1 MKSAKVNITISPWDS
16 VSASISSP
24 VAASVTE
31 KLAQLSN
38 STDAAEQKA
47 YVDALTAVAP
57 EVAPM
62 VQKTQTET
70 ANQVFGA
77 VGTRLTGGS
86 ISTGGEGMA
95 SGDSIFKRG
104 AMWVQGLFNKSKLDD
119 TSKAMLTLEKA
130 KERIL
135 NLLTENMRNF
145 KNDSWDIK
153 NRMNKL
159 ITDTENNSIF
169 SLRLGGKRIARYSL
183 DLLTTEQKIN
193 FLADFYTSVVEKE
206 FDDDIL
212 NFLAQEVDNAAVRKK
227 EANERRRLKKKEAKE
242 QKVRENIIKQAD
254 ATTRT
259 VAAAEPLLQEIGIP
273 NASLLTQI

>member
-1 MKSAKVNITISPWDS
+1 MKNFL
-16 VSASISSP
+16 
-24 VAASVTE
+24 E
-31 KLAQLSN
+31 KYNATKIEN
-38 STDAAEQKA
+38 SKD
-47 YVDALTAVAP
+47 
-57 EVAPM
+57 
-62 VQKTQTET
+62 
-70 ANQVFGA
+70 
-77 VGTRLTGGS
+77 
-86 ISTGGEGMA
+86 EG
-95 SGDSIFKRG
+95 
-104 AMWVQGLFNKSKLDD
+104 
-119 TSKAMLTLEKA
+119 MLTLEKA

-145 KNDSWDIK
+145 KNSSWDIK

-159 ITDTENNSIF
+159 ITDTEKNSIF

-242 QKVRENIIKQAD
+242 QKARENIIKQAD
-254 ATTRT
+254 TTTRT

>member
-1 MKSAKVNITISPWDS
+1 MKNFL
-16 VSASISSP
+16 
-24 VAASVTE
+24 E
-31 KLAQLSN
+31 KYNATKIEN
-38 STDAAEQKA
+38 SKD
-47 YVDALTAVAP
+47 
-57 EVAPM
+57 
-62 VQKTQTET
+62 
-70 ANQVFGA
+70 
-77 VGTRLTGGS
+77 
-86 ISTGGEGMA
+86 EG
-95 SGDSIFKRG
+95 
-104 AMWVQGLFNKSKLDD
+104 
-119 TSKAMLTLEKA
+119 MLTLEKA

-159 ITDTENNSIF
+159 ITDTEKNSIF

-242 QKVRENIIKQAD
+242 QKARENIIKQAD
-254 ATTRT
+254 TTTRT

-273 NASLLTQI
+273 NASLLAQI